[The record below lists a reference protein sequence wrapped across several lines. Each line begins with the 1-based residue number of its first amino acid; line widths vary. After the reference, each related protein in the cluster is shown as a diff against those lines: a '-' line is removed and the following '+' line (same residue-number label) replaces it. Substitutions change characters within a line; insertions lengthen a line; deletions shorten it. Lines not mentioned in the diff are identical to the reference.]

1 MLVHSP
7 KTEHFQ
13 GGESRWVPIFPEL
26 RSYLEEMFE
35 QAKPGAEYVI
45 TRYRDPNVN
54 LRTQMLKIISRAGLK
69 PWPKLFQNLR
79 ATRETELAEK
89 FPIHVVFAWI
99 GNTPKVAKDS
109 YLQVTDDHF
118 AKAAQ
123 NPAQHLHESPR
134 TESQRE
140 KLTIKKAPA
149 MQELARVC
157 DLMQNPLVGPTGV
170 EPARPC
176 GHMPLKHA
184 RLPIPPRAL

>member
-1 MLVHSP
+1 M
-7 KTEHFQ
+7 
-13 GGESRWVPIFPEL
+13 
-26 RSYLEEMFE
+26 
-35 QAKPGAEYVI
+35 
-45 TRYRDPNVN
+45 N

-89 FPIHVVFAWI
+89 FPIHVVCAWI
-99 GNTPKVAKDS
+99 GNTPRVAKDS

-140 KLTIKKAPA
+140 KPDMKKAPA
-149 MQELARVC
+149 IQELAVDC
-157 DLMQNPLVGPTGV
+157 DLVQNPLVGPTGV
-170 EPARPC
+170 EPARPF

-184 RLPIPPRAL
+184 RLPIPPRAHLLSKALPRQSIESTHRRPKVKGLSTFKLHPSQIG